1 MSFITTR
8 RRAFGRRAR
17 PAALCALVLAAS
29 LLLAAHF
36 REAQSRQATPD
47 RAADALPHLN
57 LLGRHAAQAAE
68 YAKQVKARYPPTSAE
83 YLDTKRRYEAAAE
96 KFDALLEAMAASVR
110 ENSDARSSAQ
120 LKEKARLA
128 VEAGDSFAD
137 WAEVG
142 LQLMGRA
149 RGAQGRAAPPKA
161 AEVVEAA
168 GRLTD
173 SYGRRDE
180 GAKARAVE
188 LMKELAEFKPW
199 DEVPPVTAPAAE
211 PSATPSPSPSPTPA
225 AP

>member
-8 RRAFGRRAR
+8 RWVFGRRAR
-17 PAALCALVLAAS
+17 PAVLSALALAAS

-36 REAQSRQATPD
+36 REAQSRQVSPD
-47 RAADALPHLN
+47 LAADALPHLN
-57 LLGRHAAQAAE
+57 LIARHAAQAAE
-68 YAKQVKARYPPTSAE
+68 YAKQVKARYPPTSTE
-83 YLDTKRRYEAAAE
+83 YLDARNRYEAAAE
-96 KFDALLEAMAASVR
+96 KFDALLEALAASVR
-110 ENSDARSSAQ
+110 ENSDAHSSAQ

-137 WAEVG
+137 WAEGG

-149 RGAQGRAAPPKA
+149 RGAQGRSTPPQA

-180 GAKARAVE
+180 GARTRAVE
-188 LMKELAEFKPW
+188 LMKEMAEFKPW
-199 DEVPPVTAPAAE
+199 DEIPPVTPPVAE
-211 PSATPSPSPSPTPA
+211 ASATPASSPTPNR
-225 AP
+225 P